1 MARVATSRYDDQGM
15 LVDIAVAGVAASR
28 NDDQGI
34 LVDATQ
40 GHLKKRTMKCYS
52 FFLPHIFVF
61 YSEALRPEKH
71 MFFVVVV
78 FFWPGLALEGT
89 TARACSSTPQCPGW
103 PL

>member
-52 FFLPHIFVF
+52 FFQPHIFLF
-61 YSEALRPEKH
+61 DSEALRPERY
-71 MFFVVVV
+71 MFFFLCV
-78 FFWPGLALEGT
+78 FWAGVGA
-89 TARACSSTPQCPGW
+89 
-103 PL
+103 